1 MLHLTWHF
9 ILYCKSERR
18 MQTVLPLFWVS
29 QQRSQGPGRLLKP
42 LGWNSCYGA
51 VLLLC
56 SLEGRFLPPSPVEI
70 LSAQPSNSGLGI
82 REIGPLIS
90 FNSHL
95 VMFLFFNLSF
105 QFTTSFW
112 PLFWYC
118 TSINFD
124 FDSRFAHS
132 SKSFSRSPRFNP
144 ICAMDLPQ
152 GYMIA
157 TTRMGNNCTGEEECQ
172 L

>member
-1 MLHLTWHF
+1 
-9 ILYCKSERR
+9 
-18 MQTVLPLFWVS
+18 MQTVLPLFRDWVS

-70 LSAQPSNSGLGI
+70 LSAQPSKSGLGI

-95 VMFLFFNLSF
+95 VMFLFPNLSF

-112 PLFWYC
+112 SLF
-118 TSINFD
+118 
-124 FDSRFAHS
+124 
-132 SKSFSRSPRFNP
+132 
-144 ICAMDLPQ
+144 
-152 GYMIA
+152 
-157 TTRMGNNCTGEEECQ
+157 
-172 L
+172 